1 MKHSLRRM
9 ISVLISATIVALAL
23 AVPASTSAGGL
34 QATSLACNDGTNLS
48 LALDATALNALTN
61 AVSAISL
68 HPAGDPALGC
78 SLSQP
83 ADPPPPGSGNAN
95 TDYAVGGGRAALFLC
110 SPDEQTFFPVETN
123 FALNARVDAASNGS
137 AGTGTFNLTIPTSSF
152 APCPGFGQQH
162 LNARIDC
169 VKVGGNGPGS
179 AQATAKVTH
188 THGAFFSGLLQGEE
202 IRVDVLDSGLPGGT
216 GDMIGRKLFATKCD
230 FSNYNPNAAVDNGNI
245 SVHQVS

>member
-1 MKHSLRRM
+1 MKHSLRRT
-9 ISVLISATIVALAL
+9 ISVLVPATIVALAL
-23 AVPASTSAGGL
+23 AVPASTSAGAL
-34 QATSLACNDGTNLS
+34 QTTSCACDDGTN
-48 LALDATALNALTN
+48 
-61 AVSAISL
+61 
-68 HPAGDPALGC
+68 P
-78 SLSQP
+78 QP
-83 ADPPPPGSGNAN
+83 GPRRDGAQRIDEDPPPPGSGNPN

-137 AGTGTFNLTIPTSSF
+137 AGTGTFNLTIPTRSF

-188 THGAFFSGLLQGEE
+188 TSGAFFSGLLQGEE

-216 GDMIGRKLFATKCD
+216 GDMIGRRLFATKCD
-230 FSNYNPNAAVDNGNI
+230 FSNYDPNAAVDNGNI